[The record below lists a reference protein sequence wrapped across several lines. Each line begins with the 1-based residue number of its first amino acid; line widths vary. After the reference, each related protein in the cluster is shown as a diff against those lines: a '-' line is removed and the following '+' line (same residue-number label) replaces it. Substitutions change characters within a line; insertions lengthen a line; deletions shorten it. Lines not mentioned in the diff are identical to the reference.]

1 MGVTLARRCTDSA
14 ISLCWLAMEYRGK
27 WRWWRGE
34 QLRNILQHKYYPNL
48 LLWWSPLDYTHSE
61 RQEQKIY
68 EELIRTTPG
77 IKERLV
83 NSSEEEIMYIAD
95 QASLSEFLFTKLSF
109 LLSFAGECPVPGE
122 TTHKVLRVP
131 FLTGSLLKD
140 RLWILHWFETR
151 KMIVASTMRPLA
163 LCFAQSIWTG
173 LMLSKL
179 FCLFTVVTVF
189 V

>member
-1 MGVTLARRCTDSA
+1 MGITLARRCTDSA
-14 ISLCWLAMEYRGK
+14 TSLCWLAMEYRGK
-27 WRWWRGE
+27 WRWWKGE
-34 QLRNILQHKYYPNL
+34 QLRNILQRKYYPNL
-48 LLWWSPLDYTHSE
+48 LLWRSPLDHTRSE

-68 EELIRTTPG
+68 EELISTIPG
-77 IKERLV
+77 IEERLV
-83 NSSEEEIMYIAD
+83 NLSEEEIMYIAD

-109 LLSFAGECPVPGE
+109 LLSFAGE
-122 TTHKVLRVP
+122 TTHEVLRVL

-140 RLWILHWFETR
+140 RLWILYWLETR
-151 KMIVASTMRPLA
+151 KMIAASTMRPLA

-179 FCLFTVVTVF
+179 FCLFTVVMVF

>member
-1 MGVTLARRCTDSA
+1 MGITLARRCMDSA
-14 ISLCWLAMEYRGK
+14 TSLCWLAMEYRGK
-27 WRWWRGE
+27 WRWWKGE
-34 QLRNILQHKYYPNL
+34 QLRNILQRKYYPNL
-48 LLWWSPLDYTHSE
+48 LLWRSPLDYTRSE

-68 EELIRTTPG
+68 EELIRTIPG
-77 IKERLV
+77 IEERLV

-122 TTHKVLRVP
+122 TTHEVLRVP

-140 RLWILHWFETR
+140 RLWILHWLETR
-151 KMIVASTMRPLA
+151 KMIAASTMRPLA
-163 LCFAQSIWTG
+163 LCFARSIWTG
-173 LMLSKL
+173 LTLSKL